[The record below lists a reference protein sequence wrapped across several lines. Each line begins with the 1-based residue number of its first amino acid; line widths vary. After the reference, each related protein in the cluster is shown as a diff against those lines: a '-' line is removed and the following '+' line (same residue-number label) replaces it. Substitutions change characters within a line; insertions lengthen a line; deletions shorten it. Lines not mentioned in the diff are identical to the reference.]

1 MEASQLA
8 KNIYAL
14 RNSDRPS
21 EIILPG
27 ASEPG
32 NPPQPAGVLLLKPSS
47 GHIPLSSLSEILD
60 RLTGRYRYAVRAVA
74 WWNGRDIKA
83 HGLMALHYP
92 GFHRAAHTGLP
103 ALSVEATTRLLG
115 GYSLGAAFENAFGEA
130 FELHF
135 VRTPYD
141 LAKCGISFERLNQWW
156 ELGCSNESAP
166 IRCVQRL
173 DEDTFALAMRFG
185 EEADVPQA
193 LWHKV
198 VVLLNGF
205 YGKLE
210 KDFEAKGCIA
220 LLIQRQRD
228 SVTSWEDLRTRFAGK
243 TNPFQAPPDT
253 VRGDAARGLLPVE
266 TVSILANV
274 IHLSAN
280 EAEGQRE
287 LEKAWWEPAR
297 FKEVFGADSRGA

>member
-8 KNIYAL
+8 KSIYAL
-14 RNSDRPS
+14 RMSDLPS
-21 EIILPG
+21 QIIWPG

-32 NPPQPAGVLLLKPSS
+32 DPPQPAGVLLLKPSS

-60 RLTGRYRYAVRAVA
+60 RLAGRYRYAVRAAA

-83 HGLMALHYP
+83 QELMALHYP
-92 GFHRAAHTGLP
+92 GFHRVAHNGRA
-103 ALSVEATTRLLG
+103 ALSVEATARLVAW
-115 GYSLGAAFENAFGEA
+115 YDLGAAFENAFGEP
-130 FELHF
+130 FEFGF

-141 LAKCGISFERLNQWW
+141 LAECGVSFERLNQLL
-156 ELGCSNESAP
+156 ELDRSKESGP
-166 IRCVQRL
+166 IRSVQRL
-173 DEDTFALAMRFG
+173 DEDTFALALRFG

-193 LWHKV
+193 LWNRV

-210 KDFEAKGCIA
+210 KDFEAEGCIA
-220 LLIQRQRD
+220 LWIQRQPD
-228 SVTSWEDLRTRFAGK
+228 SVTSWDELRTRFAGK
-243 TNPFQAPPDT
+243 TNPFQAAPET

-287 LEKAWWEPAR
+287 LEQAWWEPTR
-297 FKEVFGADSRGA
+297 FKKVFGADVRGA